1 MSFDYKKHEE
11 MTTKQTTI
19 IIAIIAACFVGI
31 WLVNHFGIWKKTMF
45 NIEQMSRAEATKLKI
60 YLKKLKKEYFG
71 YKELFWFN
79 VACDLNAHIEALD
92 LKSKSGQE

>member
-1 MSFDYKKHEE
+1 
-11 MTTKQTTI
+11 
-19 IIAIIAACFVGI
+19 
-31 WLVNHFGIWKKTMF
+31 MF